1 MALTRSYNEF
11 VKGRAQR
18 DPAFRA
24 ALLGE
29 AMEALNT
36 GDADLGKALIRN
48 YINATVGFE
57 QLAAAIGLDPKN
69 LMRMFAPRG
78 NPRLANLAAVLRE
91 LTRREAVHVKV
102 EIDRLA
108 S

>member
-1 MALTRSYNEF
+1 MALTRSYSEI
-11 VKGRAQR
+11 VKDRASR
-18 DPAFRA
+18 DPTFRA

-29 AMEALNT
+29 AMEALNV

-57 QLAAAIGLDPKN
+57 KLAAAVAMDPKN
-69 LMRMFAPRG
+69 LMRMFGPRG
-78 NPRLANLAAVLRE
+78 NPRLANLSAVLRE
-91 LTRREAVHVKV
+91 LTSREAVHVKV
-102 EIDRLA
+102 EIDRMA